1 MCSRGQFD
9 FESHWSGCCGIH
21 KPPLNTLF
29 WSTSFMVELLRNYP
43 GHCAVLQHCMHG
55 GSRDKKSKF
64 WSHNP
69 GMPEVNMLESLGI
82 LCDKSHQHKSWKP
95 RLVDGKLFFLLRK
108 KLLIR
113 ASFVRGWPQFVWM
126 KRRAVALTLA
136 RVCNSSLQQMPVLAS
151 GTFWPHNAG
160 ATN

>member
-1 MCSRGQFD
+1 M
-9 FESHWSGCCGIH
+9 
-21 KPPLNTLF
+21 
-29 WSTSFMVELLRNYP
+29 
-43 GHCAVLQHCMHG
+43 LQHCMHG

-108 KLLIR
+108 KP
-113 ASFVRGWPQFVWM
+113 AYP
-126 KRRAVALTLA
+126 RRPLSEDGL
-136 RVCNSSLQQMPVLAS
+136 SLF
-151 GTFWPHNAG
+151 G
-160 ATN
+160 

>member
-1 MCSRGQFD
+1 
-9 FESHWSGCCGIH
+9 
-21 KPPLNTLF
+21 
-29 WSTSFMVELLRNYP
+29 MVELLRNYP
-43 GHCAVLQHCMHG
+43 GHCTVLQHCMHG

-69 GMPEVNMLESLGI
+69 GMPEVNMLETWVSFVTSHISISLGNRVWWMVN
-82 LCDKSHQHKSWKP
+82 S
-95 RLVDGKLFFLLRK
+95 FFYCGRSCLSERPL
-108 KLLIR
+108 
-113 ASFVRGWPQFVWM
+113 SGWPRFVWM